1 MYVQTRLAAEK
12 STAAKFTGERQHRV
26 IPSVGHNL
34 PQEAPQAFAD
44 AVWELAWKKNVE
56 EFS

>member
-1 MYVQTRLAAEK
+1 VYVQTRLAAEK

-44 AVWELAWKKNVE
+44 AVWELA
-56 EFS
+56 